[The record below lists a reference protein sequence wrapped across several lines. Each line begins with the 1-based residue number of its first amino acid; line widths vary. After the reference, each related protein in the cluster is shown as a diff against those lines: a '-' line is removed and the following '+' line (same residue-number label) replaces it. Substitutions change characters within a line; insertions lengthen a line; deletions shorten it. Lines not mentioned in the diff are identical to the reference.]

1 MGRLRQGKRLL
12 SDGLDW
18 QSYFSVTSKNHHEIL
33 ISCLFSQCP
42 HQVNMKNVFKC
53 WKDFLWYIFHDT
65 RNIKKIIIKLFLI
78 QDAAM
83 SPNDDY
89 SMPHWINLSFYSKN
103 QRVGY
108 SHFKSRIN
116 IPRRT
121 EAQIRQNR
129 QNAQIENIKHEDHV
143 SNRWEI
149 IYFKKSTKFSQLFI

>member
-1 MGRLRQGKRLL
+1 MQEKLENFTCN
-12 SDGLDW
+12 S
-18 QSYFSVTSKNHHEIL
+18 FS
-33 ISCLFSQCP
+33 
-42 HQVNMKNVFKC
+42 
-53 WKDFLWYIFHDT
+53 
-65 RNIKKIIIKLFLI
+65 RKLVLI

-143 SNRWEI
+143 SNR
-149 IYFKKSTKFSQLFI
+149 

>member
-1 MGRLRQGKRLL
+1 MFRNMQEKLENFTCN
-12 SDGLDW
+12 S
-18 QSYFSVTSKNHHEIL
+18 FS
-33 ISCLFSQCP
+33 
-42 HQVNMKNVFKC
+42 
-53 WKDFLWYIFHDT
+53 
-65 RNIKKIIIKLFLI
+65 RKLVLI

-143 SNRWEI
+143 SNR
-149 IYFKKSTKFSQLFI
+149 

>member
-33 ISCLFSQCP
+33 ISCLFSQFP
-42 HQVNMKNVFKC
+42 RQVKRFQMLKRLFVVHFPSYEK
-53 WKDFLWYIFHDT
+53 H
-65 RNIKKIIIKLFLI
+65 KKIHDKTFLI

-143 SNRWEI
+143 SNR
-149 IYFKKSTKFSQLFI
+149 